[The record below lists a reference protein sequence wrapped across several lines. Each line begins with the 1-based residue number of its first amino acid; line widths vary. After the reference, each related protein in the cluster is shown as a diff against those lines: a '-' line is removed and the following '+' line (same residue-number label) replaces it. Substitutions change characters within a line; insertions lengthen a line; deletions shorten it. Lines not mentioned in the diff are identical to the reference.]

1 MRSRGVGN
9 VITISMLLGG
19 ILQLILWLPAGGSI
33 GASYTFSVLYGIFGG
48 QCDRTYLVWLMFMV
62 HNCTA
67 GYIGLYPV
75 CRASHNITSRTHCL
89 QVYLA
94 RYLDHNKLASIT
106 GLFFTSELPGMS
118 PVAHVSMT
126 ELNCR

>member
-1 MRSRGVGN
+1 MHSRGVGN

-48 QCDRTYLVWLMFMV
+48 QRDRTHLVWLMLMV
-62 HNCTA
+62 HNFTA

-75 CRASHNITSRTHCL
+75 CRASLYITSWTQLL

-106 GLFFTSELPGMS
+106 GLFFTSELPGIS
-118 PVAHVSMT
+118 PVAHISMT
-126 ELNCR
+126 GLNFR